1 MESLKL
7 ISRRDPSLCIN
18 SPSDDAATHKSE
30 GSSRR
35 SDLGSADQDDKGN
48 DTEGIKTSTSASTL
62 KRPRIYWT
70 QGCHQKFVEA
80 MNRINK
86 GKSMKLLNYISS
98 FWSYLFYS
106 FFSKLFSFGNNN
118 GLIILHDNHMD
129 PEGRF
134 GNNGSPEVE
143 ILMRCKRWKHG
154 TDRKKQR
161 HSSERQNGHPGPIS
175 WSSPGQYAYLMIESN
190 PPAATSPNHE
200 HVHSQN
206 FANGH
211 APYCYFLWTNKWV
224 HFL

>member
-1 MESLKL
+1 MKTWNQFLILVSKGVCDELKMIWKHVYRSRLRKKGVIYNGVAEVNQQERSERTIWKQWIARGRDFDEMQKMGVMSLT
-7 ISRRDPSLCIN
+7 R
-18 SPSDDAATHKSE
+18 
-30 GSSRR
+30 
-35 SDLGSADQDDKGN
+35 
-48 DTEGIKTSTSASTL
+48 
-62 KRPRIYWT
+62 
-70 QGCHQKFVEA
+70 
-80 MNRINK
+80 
-86 GKSMKLLNYISS
+86 
-98 FWSYLFYS
+98 
-106 FFSKLFSFGNNN
+106 
-118 GLIILHDNHMD
+118 
-129 PEGRF
+129 
-134 GNNGSPEVE
+134 E
-143 ILMRCKRWKHG
+143 IVHRHLQKHG